1 MNPNESWIAEQARLL
16 MLEDGFGPSSSTM
29 SGGPSGAA
37 TGGDEVDAPT
47 GRSGA

>member
-16 MLEDGFGPSSSTM
+16 MLEDGFGPGPSTR

-37 TGGDEVDAPT
+37 TGGDEADASK

>member
-16 MLEDGFGPSSSTM
+16 MLEDGFGPSSSTR
-29 SGGPSGAA
+29 SDGPSGAA
-37 TGGDEVDAPT
+37 TGGDEADAAK